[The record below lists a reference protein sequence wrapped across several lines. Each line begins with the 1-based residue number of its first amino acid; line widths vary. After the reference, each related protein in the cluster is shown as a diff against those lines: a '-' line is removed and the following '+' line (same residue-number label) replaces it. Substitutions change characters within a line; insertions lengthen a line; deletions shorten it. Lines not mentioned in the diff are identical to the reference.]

1 MKPPSLRPLGSPR
14 GDEPLLLQ
22 KPRCPSCSQWSRGG
36 SLIQVVLGVPSLESL
51 TDQRP
56 LARSHSVVDKDS
68 KGSQGGHGL
77 LHAKLSVCVCEC
89 VRVCMCVCVHKHMH
103 ISTNI
108 HLHPLVGEL
117 QLASLTHLPIIPSSR
132 TLIGSQGPRY
142 HVLWLSLP
150 DRPSFPSAPHCSQPS
165 SLALF
170 SFLIFCIDA

>member
-108 HLHPLVGEL
+108 HLHPLVGESSL
-117 QLASLTHLPIIPSSR
+117 PASLI
-132 TLIGSQGPRY
+132 
-142 HVLWLSLP
+142 
-150 DRPSFPSAPHCSQPS
+150 CPS
-165 SLALF
+165 SLHPEPSLAPKGPGIMF
-170 SFLIFCIDA
+170 SGCHYLTGPAFPQPLTAASLPH